1 MNGRPFAFSAKAL
14 NRALNKDFEMAS
26 IEEVLDSLDPPL
38 KHSCEQQGTSLVLTL
53 TDPGVHQSVKRRLTP
68 KDLQNSLAFQ
78 MVLLYAVNEIRGLGS
93 HAKLQVL
100 PMIDPPTFD

>member
-1 MNGRPFAFSAKAL
+1 
-14 NRALNKDFEMAS
+14 LNKDFEMAS

-38 KHSCEQQGTSLVLTL
+38 KHSCEKQGNCLLLTL
-53 TDPGVHQSVKRRLTP
+53 TDPVVHQTVERRLTP
-68 KDLQNSLAFQ
+68 KELHNALAFQ

-100 PMIDPPTFD
+100 PMIDPPTFG